1 MLKTSMLA
9 GTALAAML
17 AIASPASAARGDND
31 RPQPINFGQT
41 IRGTVSAPGTNG
53 AQCTPEGPGARRYSF
68 NAEAG
73 TRFDIKLTAD
83 DFDTMVEI
91 GRMDGCNFVSLGSN
105 DDGGGEDGLNSHM
118 IGRIP
123 TTGEYVIRATSFNGE
138 SAGDFELVLT
148 RLPALR
154 EPDAPVA
161 LTLNQKVEGRFTGDE
176 ATMPD
181 NAGMGGLFAA
191 VVATAEETSIVESG
205 RPYRLY
211 SLTGEAGQSF
221 LIKLDSDEFDSYLEV
236 GVDSPL
242 GFSVAA
248 SNDDGPGDDD
258 GLNSRLTVTFAH
270 AGTLLVRVSPY
281 SNATG
286 AYTLHVVNPPAP
298 GAAAEATEAATEAAP
313 PADDPAK

>member
-1 MLKTSMLA
+1 MLKSSMLA

-17 AIASPASAARGDND
+17 AIASPVAAARGDNNV
-31 RPQPINFGQT
+31 PQPINFGQT
-41 IRGTVSAPGTNG
+41 IRGSVSTPGEG
-53 AQCTPEGPGARRYSF
+53 GSQCTPEGPGARRYSF
-68 NAEAG
+68 HAEAG

-83 DFDTMVEI
+83 DFDTMVEV

-105 DDGGGEDGLNSHM
+105 DDGGGEDGLNSHL

-123 TTGEYVIRATSFNGE
+123 TTGDYVIRATSFDGQ

-154 EPDAPVA
+154 EPEAPVA
-161 LTLNQKVEGRFTGDE
+161 VTLGQKVEGRFTGEE
-176 ATMPD
+176 ATMAD
-181 NAGMGGLFAA
+181 NAAFGALAPAAADGGEA
-191 VVATAEETSIVESG
+191 TSIVESG

-270 AGTLLVRVSPY
+270 AGTLLVRVSPF

-286 AYTLHVVNPPAP
+286 AYTLHVVDPATAD
-298 GAAAEATEAATEAAP
+298 AAAPAADAAAP
-313 PADDPAK
+313 ADEPAK

>member
-1 MLKTSMLA
+1 MLKSSMLA

-17 AIASPASAARGDND
+17 AIASPVTAARGDNAT
-31 RPQPINFGQT
+31 PQPINFGQT
-41 IRGTVSAPGTNG
+41 VHGSVSAPGTDG
-53 AQCTPEGPGARRYSF
+53 SQCTPEGPGARRYSF
-68 NAEAG
+68 HAEAG
-73 TRFDIKLTAD
+73 TRIDVRLTAD

-105 DDGGGEDGLNSHM
+105 DDGGGEDGLNSHL

-123 TTGEYVIRATSFNGE
+123 TTGDYIIRATSFDGE
-138 SAGDFELVLT
+138 SAGDFELTLT

-161 LTLNQKVEGRFTGDE
+161 LSLDQKVEGRFTGDE

-181 NAGMGGLFAA
+181 NAGLGGLFSAVAA
-191 VVATAEETSIVESG
+191 SAEETSIVESG

-211 SLTGEAGQSF
+211 SLSGEAGQSF

-248 SNDDGPGDDD
+248 SNDDGPGDND
-258 GLNSRLTVTFAH
+258 GLNSRLIVTFAH

-286 AYTLHVVNPPAP
+286 AYTLHVVNPPSAEEE
-298 GAAAEATEAATEAAP
+298 AAEAADAAAP
-313 PADDPAK
+313 ADEPAK